1 MHQFEQEIQLET
13 LTSSP
18 WYVVL
23 FNDEVHSFDDVVFQ
37 LMKATGCA
45 ATDADNLAW
54 TVHSS
59 GKARVFDGDLE
70 SCLRVSGVLRE
81 ITLVTEVQG

>member
-1 MHQFEQEIQLET
+1 MPQFEELLAEK
-13 LTSSP
+13 TSITTP

-23 FNDEVHSFDDVVFQ
+23 FNDDIHTFDDVSIQ
-37 LMKATGCA
+37 LVKATGCPMSEA
-45 ATDADNLAW
+45 EGLAW
-54 TVHSS
+54 TVHSK

-81 ITLVTEVQG
+81 IALVTEVQG